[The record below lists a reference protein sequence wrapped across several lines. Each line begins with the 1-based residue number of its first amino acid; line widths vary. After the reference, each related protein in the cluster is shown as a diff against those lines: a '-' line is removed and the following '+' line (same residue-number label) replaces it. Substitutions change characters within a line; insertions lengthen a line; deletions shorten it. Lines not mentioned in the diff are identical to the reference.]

1 MKAKAA
7 FRSAPWALALAG
19 WTVLAASSGPC
30 ASISGVVTADGKPL
44 SGAWVQLNAGRVVS
58 TDKRGRYSFTDT
70 PVASYALQVFA
81 AGRKPVVSAGIVPGK
96 QGHDV
101 ILPPAEAPLGLLHIR
116 VVRTDRGELCPARVS
131 TRWRAA
137 EADEWA
143 APPDREFASTLDA
156 KGTPLVP
163 QEMVAPWLGM
173 GRACLWS
180 GGEAIV
186 ALPPGQ
192 AEVTCGSG
200 VLLAAGRQVVEVK
213 AGETT
218 PVEISLEPCGDV
230 AAVGWTSGAIACGIA
245 SGTAEDTHAANLPL
259 AAVICRAEGYDWVAA
274 IPPYGNDP
282 EQADPQK
289 VAAELSDERF
299 QLWLS
304 PARRPDPWGG
314 QAAAVGRW
322 EPTTPE
328 RPAPV
333 SFDGAAQEGAVLVP
347 MHPFR
352 SRGAGAFADIVL
364 NPSAVPVLDLRASD
378 TDGPEHFAL
387 WALLLGHGYR
397 IGAAAVPGICLARG
411 LLPVRERTF
420 VRIEGNLS
428 LRAVVDGLRRG
439 CTAVSTGPVVSLA
452 IGEALP
458 GETLPAGE
466 ATHMAELRAWLA
478 DTPGSRLSQVQ
489 LVRGGEIVKRWDV
502 SEAGPNHFEARIA
515 IRESAPTWLALRAT
529 GIGGGLPR
537 VAWTSPVYFE
547 ADGAV
552 PPGAVDAHITGV
564 VSDSL
569 TGLPVAEARVTATP
583 HSGAPVVATT
593 RRDGSYELDAPA
605 CSMVQVAHPDYRVVD
620 EPLSTADSTTGFV
633 AWHCPPIRDL
643 VDAAATQELLDWS
656 LHGALAEAAS
666 SPTLDFALTPR

>member
-1 MKAKAA
+1 MNATEL
-7 FRSAPWALALAG
+7 RRNAPWALALVA
-19 WTVLAASSGPC
+19 WTVLPASLGPC

-58 TDKRGRYSFTDT
+58 TDKRGRYSFSDT

-81 AGRKPVVSAGIVPGK
+81 AGRRPVVSAWVVPGK
-96 QGHDV
+96 ERHDV
-101 ILPPAEAPLGLLHIR
+101 ALPPADAPLGLLHIR
-116 VVRTDRGELCPARVS
+116 VVRTDRGELCPARIS

-186 ALPPGQ
+186 VLPPGQ

-200 VLLAAGRQVVEVK
+200 VLLAAGRQVVEVR

-218 PVEISLEPCGDV
+218 PVEVALEPNGDV
-230 AAVGWTSGAIACGIA
+230 AAVGWTSGAIACGVA
-245 SGTAEDTHAANLPL
+245 LGTAEDAYTANLPL
-259 AAVICRAEGYDWVAA
+259 AAVISRAEGYDWVAA
-274 IPPYGNDP
+274 SPPYGNDP
-282 EQADPQK
+282 EQGDPQK

-304 PARRPDPWGG
+304 PAPRPDPWGG
-314 QAAAVGRW
+314 QAAVVGRW
-322 EPTTPE
+322 EPATPE
-328 RPAPV
+328 LPAPV

-352 SRGAGAFADIVL
+352 SQGAGAFADIVL
-364 NPSAVPVLDLRASD
+364 NPSAVPVLDLRASE

-397 IGAAAVPGICLARG
+397 IGAAAVPEICIARG

-420 VRIEGNLS
+420 VRIEGDLS

-439 CTAVSTGPVVSLA
+439 YTGVSAGPVVSLA
-452 IGEALP
+452 VGEALP

-466 ATHMAELRAWLA
+466 ATHVAELRAWLA

-502 SEAGPNHFEARIA
+502 SEAGPTRFEASIA

-529 GIGGGLPR
+529 GIGAGLPR

-547 ADGAV
+547 ADGTR
-552 PPGAVDAHITGV
+552 PSGALDAHITGV
-564 VSDSL
+564 VSEAR
-569 TGLPVAEARVTATP
+569 TGRPVAQARVTATP
-583 HSGAPVVATT
+583 PSGAPVVATT
-593 RRDGSYELDAPA
+593 RRDGSYELNAPA

-620 EPLSTADSTTGFV
+620 EPLSGDDSTTKFV
-633 AWHCPPIRDL
+633 AWHCPPVRDL
-643 VDAAATQELLDWS
+643 VDAASVQELLDWS
-656 LHGALAEAAS
+656 LRGALAEAAS
-666 SPTLDFALTPR
+666 SPPLDFALTPR